1 MAIATTVLGRL
12 IKAAITLLAIVV
24 LNFLLIHAAPGDPA
38 AVMAGEAGAADE
50 IFIAQLRERF
60 GLDQPLYV
68 QLWNYVGNIIQFDL
82 GYSYRQGA
90 PVFDLIIERL
100 PATLLLTLTA
110 FGISLLFGVAM
121 GVAASAR
128 VGRAGDSIITGIAL
142 LFYATPLYWAALMAV
157 LVFSVWLG
165 WLPGFG
171 YETVGGGFTGLSR
184 ALDILKHLILPATTL
199 GLFFMAVYTR
209 MTRASM
215 LEVAQMDFVKTAR
228 AKGLPDRVIRRRH
241 ILRNALLP
249 VVTLA
254 GLQAGQLV
262 GGAVL
267 TETVFAWP
275 GIGRLMFESL
285 QARDYNTLLGVFLI
299 SAAMVILFNIVTDLV
314 YRLIDPR
321 IGATR

>member
-90 PVFDLIIERL
+90 PVFDLILERL

-128 VGRAGDSIITGIAL
+128 VGRAGDSLITGIAL

-314 YRLIDPR
+314 SRLIDPR

>member
-1 MAIATTVLGRL
+1 MVLAKSVFGRL
-12 IKAAITLLAIVV
+12 LKAVITLLLIVV
-24 LNFLLIHAAPGDPA
+24 LNFFLIHAAPGDPA

-68 QLWNYVGNIIQFDL
+68 QLWNYVGNILQFDL
-82 GYSYRQGA
+82 GYSYRQSA
-90 PVFDLIIERL
+90 PVLDLILERL

-128 VGRAGDSIITGIAL
+128 VGKLGDSVITGIAL

-171 YETVGGGFTGLSR
+171 YETVGGGFSGLGR
-184 ALDILKHLILPATTL
+184 AIDILKHLILPATTL

-228 AKGLPDRVIRRRH
+228 AKGLPGRVIRRRH

-285 QARDYNTLLGVFLI
+285 EARDYNTLLGVFLV
-299 SAAMVILFNIVTDLV
+299 SAAMVILFNIVTDLA

>member
-90 PVFDLIIERL
+90 PVFDLIMERL